1 MKLSRPILVALLLLS
16 PALTLAPIAAA
27 EIKPIERVLP
37 PRGIETPKETR
48 DKLQQQL
55 DATKK
60 RLEKHASHRLAPDVE
75 IFTKA
80 VDLALRFDEFY
91 SPKDFDKAFAALK
104 TANQRLD
111 ALDEGKSP
119 WTRQTGLVVRGYRS
133 AIDGSAQPYGVVIPK
148 DHDFDRPTTAYLWLH
163 GRGDKATDLHFL
175 HERQNSRGQLPDIN
189 DAIVVHPFGRQ
200 CVGFKSAGEIDV
212 LDVAAEA
219 QKQYKVDPKRTVL
232 IGFSMGGAGAWHL
245 GAHYADHWCA
255 VAPGAGFAET
265 ARYVRLK
272 PENYPP
278 EYEQKLWGAYD
289 VPCYVR
295 NLFNVPTI
303 AYSGENDRQI
313 QAARVMEEAFEAE
326 GEKLKHLIGPGVE
339 HKYEPKTLAQLL
351 KMLDAIASR
360 GKATEPRTVHLQT
373 RTLRYPRYAWVEI
386 LGLGEHW
393 KDSRVDAQ
401 LVTDTSLR
409 VTTENVTALK
419 LGLTRDQDLSIVID
433 GEKLE
438 VPKATASATLQGLH
452 LVRRDGKW
460 QEGGLPKTE
469 LRKRHGLQGPIDDA
483 FLAPFLVVVPSQKSE
498 FAQEWIDFELAHFL
512 DRWPALMRGEVRT
525 IRDTELRPEHHEQF
539 NLIVW
544 GDPDSSSVLRELNGK
559 LPVAWQEKT
568 WTLGGKEYDRANRV
582 PAFIY
587 PNPKNPQRYIVVNS
601 GLTFRE
607 AHDRTNSQQNP
618 KLPDWAVID
627 TNQAPDANSPG
638 KIEAAGFFDEEWKL
652 KIEP

>member
-1 MKLSRPILVALLLLS
+1 MKSYACLVVSLALFLVS
-16 PALTLAPIAAA
+16 AASA

-37 PRGIETPKETR
+37 PRGIEIPKEIR
-48 DKLQQQL
+48 DKLETQL
-55 DATKK
+55 EITRD
-60 RLEKHASHRLAPDVE
+60 RLEDMPANPLTPDVE

-80 VDLALRFDEFY
+80 VDFALRHDEFY

-104 TANQRLD
+104 TAAERMD
-111 ALDEGKSP
+111 ALEKGKSP

-148 DHDFDRPTTAYLWLH
+148 DHDFDRPTTAYMWLH
-163 GRGDKATDLHFL
+163 GRGDKNTDLHFL
-175 HERQNSRGQLPDIN
+175 HERQTSRGQLPDIA
-189 DAIVVHPFGRQ
+189 DAIVLHPFGRH

-219 QKQYKVDPKRTVL
+219 QKPYKVDPKRTVL
-232 IGFSMGGAGAWHL
+232 IGFSMGGAGAWHI
-245 GAHYADHWCA
+245 GAHYADQWCA

-265 ARYVRLK
+265 ARYTRMK
-272 PENYPP
+272 PESFPP

-289 VPCYVR
+289 VPCYAR

-313 QAARVMEEAFEAE
+313 QAARVMEEAFQAE

-339 HKYEPKTLAQLL
+339 HKYEPKTLSQLL
-351 KMLDAIASR
+351 KLLDSIASR
-360 GKATEPRTVHLQT
+360 GKATQPRAVHLQT

-386 LGLGEHW
+386 LGLQEHW
-393 KDSRVDAQ
+393 NDSRVDAQ
-401 LVTDTSLR
+401 LETETGVR
-409 VTTENVTALK
+409 VSTQNITALR
-419 LGLTRDQDLSIVID
+419 LGLPRDEALTVMID

-438 VPKATASATLQGLH
+438 VPKAPASAALQGLF
-452 LVRRDGKW
+452 LVRREGKW
-460 QEGGLPKTE
+460 QGGIFPKTE
-469 LRKRHGLQGPIDDA
+469 LRKRPGLQGPIDDA
-483 FLAPFLVVVPSQKSE
+483 FLSPFIVVVPSQKKQ
-498 FAQEWIDFELAHFL
+498 FAAEWLNFELDHFL
-512 DRWPALMRGEVRT
+512 NRWPALMRGGVR
-525 IRDTELRPEHHEQF
+525 IVLDTELKPEHHEDY

-544 GDPDSSSVLRELNGK
+544 GDPDSNSALRELQDK
-559 LPVAWQEKT
+559 LPVTWQEKT
-568 WTLGGKEYDRANRV
+568 WSLAGKQYDRADRV

-627 TNQAPDANSPG
+627 ITQPPDASSPG
-638 KIEAAGFFDEEWKL
+638 KIEAAGFFNEQWQ
-652 KIEP
+652 P